1 MQDYYSD
8 IDHEEEITI
17 AGFTDSQ
24 VENQVDSQVVK
35 SSYRTQLQAS

>member
-8 IDHEEEITI
+8 VDHEEEITI
-17 AGFTDSQ
+17 AGAT
-24 VENQVDSQVVK
+24 DSQVVK